1 MIHLAANVHCY
12 YYSQLLRH
20 MLSSFQLFPPK
31 RHKFSLTVCYDP
43 DDIGTREVMDF
54 FSAQQAP
61 ENYSL
66 RRMPMTQE
74 EVCARAIGKNRFAQE
89 VIAGKIFADW
99 CWWTD
104 CDYSIGGHGD
114 LDFICD
120 TLAAQDFKTIPIT
133 ENGAVYWPGYVSAWD
148 YDLSEKSIRMAKET
162 AGYVGLDPADA
173 VPHRIKIAIG
183 GVQFVP
189 AATVIKVGGYCQNSV
204 RHQRPSPNGWRE
216 NKEDKAFRKQ
226 VGAVAELPSMEGHL
240 FRMRHRE
247 RGANGKVE
255 L

>member
-1 MIHLAANVHCY
+1 MHLAANVHCWNY
-12 YYSQLLRH
+12 ATLLRF

-31 RHKFSLTVCYDP
+31 RHKFSLSVCFDP
-43 DDIGTREVMDF
+43 DDTETRDAMDF
-54 FSAQQAP
+54 FCGQKKP
-61 ENYSL
+61 ENYQL
-66 RRMPMTQE
+66 YRMPMTTE
-74 EVCARAIGKNRFAQE
+74 RVCARAIGKDLFAQAM
-89 VIAGKIFADW
+89 IGKQLPTPPDW
-99 CWWTD
+99 LWYTD
-104 CDYSIGGHGD
+104 CDYSVGGPGD

-120 TLAAQDFKTIPIT
+120 MLVAQNVTTP
-133 ENGAVYWPGYVSAWD
+133 AVYWPKEVSAWD

-162 AGYVGLDPADA
+162 PGFVGLDPVDA

-189 AATVIKVGGYCQNSV
+189 ASTIRAAGGYCQNSV

-226 VGAVAELPSMEGHL
+226 VGAVVELPSMLGHL
-240 FRMRHRE
+240 FRMRHRA
-247 RGANGKVE
+247 RGAEGKVS

>member
-1 MIHLAANVHCY
+1 MIHLAVNVHCY
-12 YYSQLLRH
+12 HYSQLLRFQ
-20 MLSSFQLFPPK
+20 LSSFQLFPPK
-31 RHKFSLTVCYDP
+31 RHAFSLTVCYDP
-43 DDIGTREVMDF
+43 DDFGTREVMDF
-54 FSAQQAP
+54 FLGQPRPAGYQ
-61 ENYSL
+61 L
-66 RRMPMTQE
+66 HRMPMTQE
-74 EVCARAIGKNRFAQE
+74 EVCARAIGKNRFAQN
-89 VIAGKIFADW
+89 VIASHANHSDLPPDW

-104 CDYSIGGHGD
+104 CDYSVGGHGD

-120 TLAAQDFKTIPIT
+120 MLEHVAPLSR
-133 ENGAVYWPGYVSAWD
+133 AVCWPGHVSAWD

-162 AGYVGLDPADA
+162 AGFVGLDPADA

-189 AATVIKVGGYCQNSV
+189 AATVIKVGGYCQDSV

-226 VGAVAELPSMEGHL
+226 VGAVFELPSMEKHL